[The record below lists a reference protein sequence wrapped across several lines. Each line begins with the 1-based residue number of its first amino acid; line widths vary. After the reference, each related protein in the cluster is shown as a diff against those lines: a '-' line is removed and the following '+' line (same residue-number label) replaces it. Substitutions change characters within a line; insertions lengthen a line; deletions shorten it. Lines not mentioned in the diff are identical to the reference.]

1 MSGYI
6 GINLRDVLKDKTI
19 GENAVKELLSSFS
32 CPLNPDVEHFL
43 HKTAIE
49 FTKQSLASTYL
60 IMASYKGE
68 YVLCGYFTLAIKSF
82 CLDKSSIPNA
92 KWRKRLN
99 KFARFDNKVRRY
111 IISAPLIG
119 QLGKNFA
126 NGYNKLISGD
136 ELLLLALNKVREMQY
151 IAGGKIVYLECEH
164 KEHLIDFYERNG
176 FVNFGER
183 VLDRDETSVL
193 YGESLVQMLRY
204 MN

>member
-6 GINLRDVLKDKTI
+6 GINLKDILQDETI
-19 GENAVKELLSSFS
+19 GESDARKLLSSFS
-32 CPLNPDVEHFL
+32 CPLNPDVENFL
-43 HKTAIE
+43 HRTAIE
-49 FTKQSLASTYL
+49 FDKQGIASTYL
-60 IMASYKGE
+60 IMASYKKE

-82 CLDKSSIPNA
+82 CLDKSCIPNA

-99 KFARFDNKVRRY
+99 KFARFDNKAQSY

-126 NGYNKLISGD
+126 NGYDKLISGD

-151 IAGGKIVYLECEH
+151 IAGGKIVYLECEQ
-164 KEHLIDFYERNG
+164 KQPLIEFYERNG

-183 VLDRDETSVL
+183 LLDRDETSVL
-193 YGESLVQMLRY
+193 FGESLVQMLRY